1 MNAMLRMLVGLA
13 LVAGACYGWLEV
25 NRIWFAF
32 DPLSRS
38 AWQAAADALSG
49 VQHFDAF
56 SMASWRRAA
65 ELAARPGAERFASIW
80 VIDTGREAAWLA
92 LNLLAVTVGPVWIAL
107 RAAEIASDTG
117 AAARQ
122 LASALARLAP
132 RRAAGGAPAVAR
144 QAAPAANPRQA
155 APAANPRHAA
165 PAAKPSVPAEQP
177 AAPGAAAATPFA
189 SDTATAPPP
198 AAPPPAAVPS
208 AAVPRAG
215 TPPARPA
222 ARQPAEP
229 EAAARDVDVA
239 RAELES
245 TTADFAFLR
254 PVAASTSEDLLLRQL
269 AEAAARSN
277 VVEAWPGITLV
288 AAASPT
294 PTNRVFAAGDA
305 TVVVLIADRP
315 GPDLEAWA
323 AAMSDW
329 LADQLTEV
337 AGDELFCDS
346 FDPLKPAA
354 VLAVR
359 DPGHW
364 PGGAGMSVDAGA
376 ATIAISRLEEYFI
389 DFGRRH
395 GPLHPQ
401 LRDLLDDAFG
411 YQ

>member
-1 MNAMLRMLVGLA
+1 MNAMLRMLVGVA
-13 LVAGACYGWLEV
+13 LVTGACYGWLEV
-25 NRIWFAF
+25 NRAWFAF

-49 VQHFDAF
+49 VRQFDAF

-65 ELAARPGAERFASIW
+65 ELAARPGADRFASIW
-80 VIDTGREAAWLA
+80 VIDSGREAAWLA

-107 RAAEIASDTG
+107 RAAEIASDTA
-117 AAARQ
+117 AAARHF
-122 LASALARLAP
+122 ASALARSAP
-132 RRAAGGAPAVAR
+132 RRSGGGATVV
-144 QAAPAANPRQA
+144 PRQA
-155 APAANPRHAA
+155 APAPKA
-165 PAAKPSVPAEQP
+165 SVPAVQP
-177 AAPGAAAATPFA
+177 ADPGAAAAITIA
-189 SDTATAPPP
+189 SAQATAPPP
-198 AAPPPAAVPS
+198 AAIPS
-208 AAVPRAG
+208 AAVPRAA
-215 TPPARPA
+215 TAAARTA

-229 EAAARDVDVA
+229 EDTQRDVEVA

-245 TTADFAFLR
+245 TMVDFAFLR
-254 PVAASTSEDLLLRQL
+254 HVAPSASEDLLLRQL

-288 AAASPT
+288 AADSPT

-315 GPDLEAWA
+315 GPDLDTWA

-337 AGDELFCDS
+337 AGDELFSDS
-346 FDPLKPAA
+346 FDPLKP
-354 VLAVR
+354 VSLLAVR

-364 PGGAGMSVDAGA
+364 AGGAGTSAGAGA

-411 YQ
+411 YH